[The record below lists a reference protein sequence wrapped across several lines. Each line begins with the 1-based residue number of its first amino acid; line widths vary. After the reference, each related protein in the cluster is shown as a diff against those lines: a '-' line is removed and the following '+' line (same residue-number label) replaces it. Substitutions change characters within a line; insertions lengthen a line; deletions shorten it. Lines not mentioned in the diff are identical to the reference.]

1 MNERRQATAIGETK
15 FYSFNTKGESRS
27 PEFQKREYEMQK
39 QEAAKNQYLDRDF
52 RDFNDY
58 KSRE

>member
-39 QEAAKNQYLDRDF
+39 
-52 RDFNDY
+52 
-58 KSRE
+58 